1 MVDTSLALPPERQG
15 FAEKLAILAGK
26 ALETAN
32 TWAIGGVRDA
42 EQIGETLRQWGQ
54 IVKGIEAEKDLD
66 CKPLRAEAKRRG
78 ARWDSAAKP
87 LKAAIDVGKRIMDAW
102 RVASQERALLAL
114 PAAPVEERR
123 AAVEALVAKPMR
135 VVTYWHAEVVDE
147 ALVPRE
153 FWLID
158 QTKLDALARATKG
171 PSTIPGVRFVSTE
184 RSTLG

>member
-1 MVDTSLALPPERQG
+1 MVDTRLALPPERQG

-54 IVKGIEAEKDLD
+54 IVKGIKDEKDID

-78 ARWDSAAKP
+78 ARWDAAAKP
-87 LKAAIDVGKRIMDAW
+87 LEQAIGIGKAIMDAW
-102 RVASQERALLAL
+102 RVASQERALAAL
-114 PAAPVEERR
+114 PAAPAEERR
-123 AAVEALVAKPMR
+123 AAVEVLVAKPMQVRRYYSAR
-135 VVTYWHAEVVDE
+135 VVNE
-147 ALVPRE
+147 A
-153 FWLID
+153 
-158 QTKLDALARATKG
+158 ALARRYWIIDQQALDARARAEKETF
-171 PSTIPGVRFVSTE
+171 SEPGCELVVEE